1 MGVLRASV
9 RTPCFFHI
17 LVLGMVASGHAFVAT
32 GRVATGG
39 RTGCRLSAAT
49 RSVCASALSAGMS
62 AATCPAENPGNER
75 KQVLHTR
82 LPASAASINLRHHQP
97 SVLAGPA
104 AHEQQDSVGY
114 EARDQDPEAMH
125 LWSKMPESL
134 RARYRYLGVL
144 GRGAFGI
151 VILARARQEH
161 VESRGGG
168 ENAVAVKVVRTARGA
183 EPLALQ
189 EGLVQSSINS
199 PLVPRCFD
207 YGISNE
213 IVYNVQEYIEGGETL
228 DKVLQ
233 AEGPLSPDDVREIGI
248 QIAAALDDVHA
259 SGFVHRDVKPSNIIR
274 VGRGSDAV
282 YRLIDY
288 GTATGVGGCLFGG
301 AVHEKVSAC
310 FSDPHPSATSGRLRA
325 LYRSLCTSDRD
336 TLSADHLAECLRASG
351 LQADRAKRIC
361 REMLHAH
368 SASHAEGGNEAQDLS
383 TVLVEEDQFAA
394 LFPQLLRAQD
404 MGCPAGTFSYMAP
417 EQFLRSTNQGATGP
431 GVDAPPEGS
440 SEPTYSP
447 RSDLYSLGV
456 TLYQLLSGKLPL
468 EAPATKGRA
477 TRQSIHQQFE
487 TWLQRHNWNDN
498 SCPPPVAP
506 GLPVLDQVISQ
517 ALSKSR
523 ELRQRTAHEL
533 SQQLQHGYR
542 PTAPSDT
549 RASVELPSGM
559 TAP

>member
-75 KQVLHTR
+75 KQVLQTR
-82 LPASAASINLRHHQP
+82 LPASVASINLRHHQP

-161 VESRGGG
+161 VESRGGGEAILCACVHAHTSLSHVRRCQIEENAFCSVCTGMHNLVTPHCSARSPG

-336 TLSADHLAECLRASG
+336 TLSADHLAEVRLICFKMGCLVQLSPFNK
-351 LQADRAKRIC
+351 DRAFAGGGLK
-361 REMLHAH
+361 
-368 SASHAEGGNEAQDLS
+368 AEG
-383 TVLVEEDQFAA
+383 
-394 LFPQLLRAQD
+394 R
-404 MGCPAGTFSYMAP
+404 
-417 EQFLRSTNQGATGP
+417 
-431 GVDAPPEGS
+431 
-440 SEPTYSP
+440 
-447 RSDLYSLGV
+447 
-456 TLYQLLSGKLPL
+456 
-468 EAPATKGRA
+468 
-477 TRQSIHQQFE
+477 
-487 TWLQRHNWNDN
+487 
-498 SCPPPVAP
+498 
-506 GLPVLDQVISQ
+506 
-517 ALSKSR
+517 
-523 ELRQRTAHEL
+523 
-533 SQQLQHGYR
+533 
-542 PTAPSDT
+542 
-549 RASVELPSGM
+549 
-559 TAP
+559 